1 MRRAN
6 AAGVENIR
14 GKSGSARGRGVNGED
29 AVTMQDLEQGNA
41 PALVEVNAV
50 RELLG
55 VAHSA
60 YVVEDVQQ
68 RIGAADR
75 DIDRIRNRRP
85 IV

>member
-1 MRRAN
+1 
-6 AAGVENIR
+6 
-14 GKSGSARGRGVNGED
+14 
-29 AVTMQDLEQGNA
+29 
-41 PALVEVNAV
+41 VNAV